1 VNEHA
6 AARGA
11 SLDSALGW
19 DRQGRRGAGVGAV
32 RTCRCG
38 SAAACRPAALRA
50 ANISDR
56 PPALAPPQ
64 QRETS
69 KRPRRTRFDATRIDP
84 RAFPRSGAIALTAR
98 GRCCS

>member
-38 SAAACRPAALRA
+38 
-50 ANISDR
+50 
-56 PPALAPPQ
+56 
-64 QRETS
+64 
-69 KRPRRTRFDATRIDP
+69 
-84 RAFPRSGAIALTAR
+84 
-98 GRCCS
+98 